1 MLEHSASGSEG
12 TTNFELTL
20 VGRQLSNWAEH
31 RKQKMPG
38 GMSSQGPDCL
48 TEALWGARQGEENQ
62 RQAGVVRK
70 EAVKAVEGEAAG
82 TSRPVYQGGRRER

>member
-31 RKQKMPG
+31 RKQKMPER
-38 GMSSQGPDCL
+38 MSSQGPNCL
-48 TEALWGARQGEENQ
+48 TEALWGAGQGEENQ
-62 RQAGVVRK
+62 RQAGAARK
-70 EAVKAVEGEAAG
+70 EAVKAGEGEAAG
-82 TSRPVYQGGRRER
+82 TSRPVYRGGRRER